1 MIIKCCGLNPSRD
14 VQVCLDLKVNF
25 LGFIFYEKS
34 PRNIKVSDLD
44 VLKNYNRKN
53 SLFTAV
59 TVNASNDLI
68 DQIIFKNIQCIQ
80 LHGSETNQRIKEI
93 KQRSKLKVIKTIQ
106 VKDGADIGLYKK
118 YSDADYILH
127 DTPSMEGSIKFPVDL
142 IHELPKGENFALAG
156 SISESTIDNI
166 AKLGVKFC
174 DLSSKLETKLG
185 IKDHKKIKK
194 FMDKV
199 KQINENTFF

>member
-34 PRNIKVSDLD
+34 PRNIKISDLD
-44 VLKNYNRKN
+44 VLKNCNRKN

-68 DQIIFKNIQCIQ
+68 DQIFSKNIQCIQ
-80 LHGSETNQRIKEI
+80 LHGSETNERIKEI

-106 VKDGADIGLYKK
+106 VKDEADIGLYKK

-127 DTPSMEGSIKFPVDL
+127 DTPSMEGSIEFPSDL
-142 IHELPKGENFALAG
+142 IHKLPKGENFALAG
-156 SISESTIDNI
+156 SISENTIDNI

-194 FMDKV
+194 FMNKV
-199 KQINENTFF
+199 KQINENTSL

>member
-34 PRNIKVSDLD
+34 PRNIKISDLD
-44 VLKNYNRKN
+44 ALKNYNRKN

-106 VKDGADIGLYKK
+106 VKNETDISLYKK
-118 YSDADYILH
+118 YNDADYILH
-127 DTPSMEGSIKFPVDL
+127 DTPSMEGTIEFPADL
-142 IHELPKGENFALAG
+142 ICKIPKGKNFALAG
-156 SISESTIDNI
+156 SISEHNIENI

-185 IKDHKKIKK
+185 VKDHKKIKK

-199 KQINENTFF
+199 KQINENTSF

>member
-14 VQVCLDLKVNF
+14 VQVCLDLNVNF

-34 PRNIKVSDLD
+34 PRNIKISDLD
-44 VLKNYNRKN
+44 VLKNYNKKN

-106 VKDGADIGLYKK
+106 VKDETDISLYKK

-127 DTPSMEGSIKFPVDL
+127 DTPSMEGSIEFPADL
-142 IHELPKGENFALAG
+142 IHKLPKGENFALAG

-199 KQINENTFF
+199 KQINENTSF

>member
-1 MIIKCCGLNPSRD
+1 MIIKWCGLNPSRD
-14 VQVCLDLKVNF
+14 IQVCLDLKVNF

-34 PRNIKVSDLD
+34 PRNIKISDLD

-59 TVNASNDLI
+59 TVNANNDLI
-68 DQIIFKNIQCIQ
+68 DQIILKNIQCIQ

-106 VKDGADIGLYKK
+106 VKNETVISLYKK
-118 YSDADYILH
+118 YNDADYILH
-127 DTPSMEGSIKFPVDL
+127 DTPSMERSIEFPADL
-142 IHELPKGENFALAG
+142 IHKLPKGENFALAG

-194 FMDKV
+194 FMGKV
-199 KQINENTFF
+199 EKINENTSF